1 MENLFDVIRKILEE
15 YSSLIDNPNNISIS
29 YNFSTGMDE
38 PEFKINGKRVDPE
51 LLRKFENSM
60 QDFAPQFTFGNNFMT
75 NQSFLNNSEAFRKK
89 NSSEFANQNQDM
101 PLKEI
106 FYDIFDEGNKLK
118 IIVELPGVNKNDI
131 QLQADTSE
139 IEITT
144 PFHHKK
150 IPLPVI
156 VNNNIAK
163 ARYTNGILEIELEKI
178 AKGKKKKKLE
188 ID

>member
-1 MENLFDVIRKILEE
+1 
-15 YSSLIDNPNNISIS
+15 
-29 YNFSTGMDE
+29 
-38 PEFKINGKRVDPE
+38 
-51 LLRKFENSM
+51 
-60 QDFAPQFTFGNNFMT
+60 
-75 NQSFLNNSEAFRKK
+75 
-89 NSSEFANQNQDM
+89 M

-131 QLQADTSE
+131 QLQANTGE